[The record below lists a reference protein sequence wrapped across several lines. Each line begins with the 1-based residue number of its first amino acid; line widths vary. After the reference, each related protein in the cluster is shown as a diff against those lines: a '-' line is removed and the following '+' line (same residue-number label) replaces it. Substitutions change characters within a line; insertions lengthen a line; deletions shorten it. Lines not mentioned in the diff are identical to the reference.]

1 MENERG
7 VDRLSRYIIYGVA
20 AAIALAAGWY
30 FRNVIIYVILAA
42 VVSLLA
48 KPVMNLLRHV
58 TIRKK
63 SMPDWLQAVLVIV
76 FILSIFL
83 VIFTQVI
90 PVVVGIVQK
99 IFDNLSASD
108 YSLPVDT
115 YTASVNAVNAWMISH
130 FPQFGPDFRIES
142 AIGSFLRKTF
152 DLTSLSSLI
161 EYIAS
166 FFVSF
171 GVGIF
176 SVVFI
181 SFFFIK
187 DPMLFRKIVGALVP
201 DRIENKVIDAIGD
214 IEHLLSRYFVG
225 LLVEVIGVAVLNFL
239 FLWLIARI
247 GFNAAIGIAFITGI
261 LNIIPYVGPLVG
273 TVIGTI
279 LATVLKFSAAGLTIH
294 FWGFVLV
301 LRALFMVTQLV
312 DNFLFQPLIYST
324 SIKASPLEIFIVLL
338 IAGNTAG
345 VLGMLVAIPAY
356 TVIRVVA
363 GHFFG
368 DIKAIRRLIPD
379 SERFVEDN

>member
-1 MENERG
+1 MEKERG

-142 AIGSFLRKTF
+142 AIGSFLCKTF

-201 DRIENKVIDAIGD
+201 DRIEHKVIDAIGD

-301 LRALFMVTQLV
+301 LLAVYGYPACGQFPVPASDLLDQHQGQSSRDFHCPAHSRQYSGSPRNACRHSCLYSYQSCCRP
-312 DNFLFQPLIYST
+312 FLRRHQGNP
-324 SIKASPLEIFIVLL
+324 AS
-338 IAGNTAG
+338 
-345 VLGMLVAIPAY
+345 
-356 TVIRVVA
+356 
-363 GHFFG
+363 
-368 DIKAIRRLIPD
+368 D
-379 SERFVEDN
+379 S